1 MREKRGREWELIR
14 VAIADPDTLLR
25 EGLKR
30 ILAAE
35 RDLLVVGEA
44 ADEVEVAEVVERT
57 TPDVLLL
64 DLKIPKRGA
73 VPILLELSR
82 KNEPTRVLILSLF
95 PDRESV
101 IDCAKAGASGYA
113 LKSSSPAT
121 LIQALR
127 KVYKEEIWVDR
138 QLDCAE
144 TFGELAR
151 QTRSYD
157 ADGEEDEISRTLS
170 KRERE
175 ILGLVAKGLTNEEIR
190 KTLFISL
197 RTVKVHLNHVFN
209 KLGVNNRTQAA
220 LFVVNADRR
229 ELPGQVGWGIKKGGQ
244 LAVRRPRIKPYRRGE
259 KAISLN
265 SFRITREI

>member
-1 MREKRGREWELIR
+1 MESKKGGEMELIK
-14 VAIADPDTLLR
+14 VAIADANTLLR

-57 TPDVLLL
+57 KPDVLLL
-64 DLKIPKRGA
+64 DLKIPNREA
-73 VPILLELSR
+73 VPILLELSQ
-82 KNEPTRVLILSLF
+82 KNIPTKVLILSLF
-95 PDRESV
+95 PDKES
-101 IDCAKAGASGYA
+101 ILDTAKAGACGYA
-113 LKSSSPAT
+113 LKRTSSTT
-121 LIQALR
+121 LIQAIR
-127 KVYKEEIWVDR
+127 RIYRGEIWADR

-144 TFGELAR
+144 TFVEMAR
-151 QTRSYD
+151 QTRTDD
-157 ADGEEDEISRTLS
+157 ADGGEDEISRALS

-175 ILGLVAKGLTNEEIR
+175 LLGLVAKGLTNEQIR

-220 LFVVNADRR
+220 LFFVNAYSR
-229 ELPGQVGWGIKKGGQ
+229 ELPGDVGWE
-244 LAVRRPRIKPYRRGE
+244 YRKRG
-259 KAISLN
+259 AA
-265 SFRITREI
+265 